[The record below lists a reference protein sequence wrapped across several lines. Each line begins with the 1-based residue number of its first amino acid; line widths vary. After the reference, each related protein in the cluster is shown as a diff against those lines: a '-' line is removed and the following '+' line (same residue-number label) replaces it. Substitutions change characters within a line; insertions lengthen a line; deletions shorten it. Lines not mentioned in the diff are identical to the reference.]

1 VGPLIKGGGIP
12 IRFHDFEKGKQ
23 EETERVHPSVHS
35 FCLTT
40 LIIIR
45 FREGDCGGGEKLI
58 EGGRH

>member
-1 VGPLIKGGGIP
+1 MIKGRGIP
-12 IRFHDFEKGKQ
+12 IRFHNIEKRTQ

-40 LIIIR
+40 LIIIP
-45 FREGDCGGGEKLI
+45 FREGDGGEGEKLI